1 MDFNE
6 INTINKSFRVNSYGD
21 SSGWET
27 RKTITLK
34 ELGRIRDLVDGTF
47 DETKRSVV
55 NKGLTKRQAFDILF
69 KISNDSEEEYMH
81 HIAYKNVLKEFIF
94 NKKKLP
100 DEAIYVEQSALLD

>member
-1 MDFNE
+1 MEFRE
-6 INTINKSFRVNSYGD
+6 INTVGKIFRVNSYGN

-34 ELGRIRDLVDGTF
+34 ELGRIRDLVKGTF
-47 DETKRSVV
+47 DPFKKSVV
-55 NKGLTKRQAFDILF
+55 NKGLTKAQAFDILF
-69 KISNDSEEEYMH
+69 KIANDSEEEYMH

-100 DEAIYVEQSALLD
+100 DEAVYVEQNV